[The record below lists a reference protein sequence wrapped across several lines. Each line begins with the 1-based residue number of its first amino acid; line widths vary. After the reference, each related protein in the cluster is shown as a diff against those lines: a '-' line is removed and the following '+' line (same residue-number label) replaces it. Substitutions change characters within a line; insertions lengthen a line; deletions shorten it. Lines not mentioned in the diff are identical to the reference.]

1 VGPTSFIN
9 FLQNHDQVAN
19 SQAGLRCHRLTSPGR
34 YRAMTALLLL
44 GPATP
49 MLFQGQEFAASSPF
63 LYFADLP
70 PELAKVAR
78 VGRAEFLAQFP
89 SLAGAEAQAA
99 LPDPADRLTFE
110 RSKLDLGE
118 RERNGTAYALHVDL
132 LRLRRED
139 PVFRTQ
145 GSGGVD
151 GAVLG
156 PEALVL
162 RFFGIGLD
170 PDDRLLCLNLGRD
183 LALPAVAEPLLA
195 PPEGMRWSLL
205 WSSEAIRYGGAGTP
219 EFDPADGWVLPGHT
233 ALVFGSSR

>member
-1 VGPTSFIN
+1 
-9 FLQNHDQVAN
+9 
-19 SQAGLRCHRLTSPGR
+19 
-34 YRAMTALLLL
+34 
-44 GPATP
+44 

-63 LYFADLP
+63 LFFADLP
-70 PELAKVAR
+70 PNLAKLTRA
-78 VGRAEFLAQFP
+78 GRAEFLGQFP

-118 RERNGTAYALHVDL
+118 RERHGAAYALHVDL

-145 GSGGVD
+145 GGGGVD

-162 RFFGIGLD
+162 RFFGTGVD
-170 PDDRLLCLNLGRD
+170 ADDRLLCLNLGRD
-183 LALPAVAEPLLA
+183 LALATVPEPLLA
-195 PPEGMRWSLL
+195 PAEGTRWSLL
-205 WSSEAIRYGGAGTP
+205 WSSEAIGYGGAGTP
-219 EFDPADGWVLPGHT
+219 ELDLTEGWVLPGHA
-233 ALVFGSSR
+233 ALVFGSARWPT

>member
-1 VGPTSFIN
+1 
-9 FLQNHDQVAN
+9 
-19 SQAGLRCHRLTSPGR
+19 
-34 YRAMTALLLL
+34 MTALLLL

-49 MLFQGQEFAASSPF
+49 MLLQGQEFAASSPF

-70 PELAKVAR
+70 PELAKLVRA
-78 VGRAEFLAQFP
+78 GRAEFLGQFP
-89 SLAGAEAQAA
+89 SLAGPEAQAA
-99 LPDPADRLTFE
+99 LPDPGDRLTFE

-118 RERNGTAYALHVDL
+118 RDRNSAAYALHIDL

-139 PVFRTQ
+139 PVFGTR
-145 GSGGVD
+145 GRDGVD

-162 RFFGIGLD
+162 RFFG
-170 PDDRLLCLNLGRD
+170 PEPEAADRLLCLNLGRD
-183 LALPAVAEPLLA
+183 LPLASGAEPMLA
-195 PPEGMRWSLL
+195 PPEGARWHLL

-219 EFDPADGWVLPGHT
+219 EVDPADRWVLPGHS